1 MSYLTPYIGDVHKLF
16 PAQPHWAG
24 LLLIAC
30 SMLCGMIVG
39 LEREARAKPAG
50 VRTVTLICVGSTIFT
65 LASLLMAQ
73 GSPADRARIAA
84 QVVTGIGFLGAGA
97 IIRDRGAVVGLTTG
111 ATIWTAAAIGVLIGI
126 GYAAAG
132 LVLTFIVV
140 GMLMAFRLLERG
152 LAGRCQYAHCRLLY
166 DPEGGKTR
174 LLLLTILD
182 EYRIPPRAYR
192 IHPQTPLEMLEVD
205 YCLTHRDHRLFLAD
219 LIKVTAIKEIQ
230 YPTDRNNGRLATP
243 LAHERFSS
251 Q

>member
-1 MSYLTPYIGDVHKLF
+1 MSYLIPYIGDVHKLF
-16 PAQPHWAG
+16 PAEPHWAG
-24 LLLIAC
+24 LVLIAC

-73 GSPADRARIAA
+73 GSSADRARIAA

-97 IIRDRGAVVGLTTG
+97 IIRERGAVVGLTTG

-126 GYAAAG
+126 GYAVTG
-132 LVLTFIVV
+132 VVLTFLVV

-152 LAGRCQYAHCRLLY
+152 LAGRCEYARCRLIY
-166 DPEGGKTR
+166 DPEAGKTR

-182 EYRIPPRAYR
+182 EYRVPPRAYR
-192 IHPQTPLEMLEVD
+192 IHPQPPLEMLEVD
-205 YCLTHRDHRLFLAD
+205 CCLTHREHRLFFAD
-219 LIKVTAIKEIQ
+219 LVKITAIKEIQ
-230 YPTDRNNGRLATP
+230 YPTDQNSGPWSAPPT
-243 LAHERFSS
+243 HDKS
-251 Q
+251 